1 METDIEVKM
10 LLNEI
15 SKLNDKLDSIEE
27 LLIKQKCTL
36 NNVCGEN
43 AKIASLSNE
52 SKRQTSD
59 SFPTDKWLDDEEMKE
74 LAEAKKNAPAEWH
87 SICYLQNKLSEAMNE
102 ISKLKRR
109 KSASE
114 TINQNDTIKEK
125 NNGHTEIL

>member
-15 SKLNDKLDSIEE
+15 GKLNDKLDSIGE
-27 LLIKQKCTL
+27 LLMKQKCTL
-36 NNVCGEN
+36 NNIYAEN
-43 AKIASLSNE
+43 AKTASSSNE

-59 SFPTDKWLDDEEMKE
+59 SFPSDKWLDDEEMKE

-102 ISKLKRR
+102 IFKLKRS
-109 KSASE
+109 KSDSE
-114 TINQNDTIKEK
+114 TLNQNDTIKEK